1 MLLYVS
7 QLIMLVPNHIDL
19 AGLDAAQVLVRD
31 KSKPPTNL
39 PWLILILLQDEFG
52 RARG

>member
-31 KSKPPTNL
+31 KSKPPDQSALVDTN
-39 PWLILILLQDEFG
+39 PS
-52 RARG
+52 AR